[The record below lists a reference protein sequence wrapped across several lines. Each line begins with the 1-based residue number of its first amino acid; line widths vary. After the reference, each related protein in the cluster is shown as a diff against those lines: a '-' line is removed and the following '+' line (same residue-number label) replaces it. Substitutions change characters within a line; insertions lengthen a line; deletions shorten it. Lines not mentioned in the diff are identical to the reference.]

1 MVVETSRFKDAE
13 KIIKNVLASGRGT
26 ILPDEALG
34 VIESSGISTPD
45 YVMAKTAKEAIEA
58 SRTIGFPV
66 VLKIV
71 SPDVLHKSDVGGVV
85 VDVESEE
92 VVEKHYDEIMD
103 NLAKN
108 ISDACIMGIL
118 VQKQVRQATEVIIG
132 GIRDEQFGPAV
143 MFGLGGVFVELFKDV
158 AFRIAPV
165 TETEALEMM
174 KEIKGYPIL
183 SGYRG
188 MKELDISQI
197 TKTIVTISE
206 LISNVDEIKEVE
218 LNPLFVYE
226 KDTIAVDAKIILE
239 RSKKG
244 TTNNE

>member
-1 MVVETSRFKDAE
+1 MVVETSRFKDVE
-13 KIIKNVLASGRGT
+13 KIIRNVLASGRRT

-34 VIESSGISTPD
+34 IIESSGISTPD
-45 YVMAKTAKEAIEA
+45 YVLAKTVKEAIEA

-66 VLKIV
+66 VLKVV
-71 SPDVLHKSDVGGVV
+71 SPDALHKSNVGGVV
-85 VDVESEE
+85 VGVESKEE
-92 VVEKHYDEIMD
+92 VEKHYNGIMD
-103 NLAKN
+103 NLAKD
-108 ISDACIMGIL
+108 IPDACITGIL
-118 VQKQVRQATEVIIG
+118 VQKQARQATEVIIG

-143 MFGLGGVFVELFKDV
+143 MFGLGGIFVELFKDA

-197 TKTIVTISE
+197 AKTIVTISE
-206 LISNVDEIKEVE
+206 LISNVDEINEVE
-218 LNPLFVYE
+218 LNPLLVYE
-226 KDTIAVDAKIILE
+226 KSVVAVDVRIII
-239 RSKKG
+239 K
-244 TTNNE
+244 

>member
-1 MVVETSRFKDAE
+1 MTVKNAKFKDVG
-13 KIIKNVLASGRGT
+13 KIIKNVFASGRGT

-34 VIESSGISTPD
+34 IIESSGISTPD

-71 SPDVLHKSDVGGVV
+71 SPDVLHKSDVGGVAV
-85 VDVESEE
+85 AVESEE
-92 VVEKHYDEIMD
+92 EVEKHYDEIMD
-103 NLAKN
+103 KLAKN

-165 TETEALEMM
+165 TETEALEMI
-174 KEIKGYPIL
+174 KEIKGYSIL

-188 MKELDISQI
+188 TKSLDILQL

-206 LISNVDEIKEVE
+206 LISNIDEIKEVE

-226 KDTIAVDAKIILE
+226 KGTIAVDARIII
-239 RSKKG
+239 
-244 TTNNE
+244 

>member
-1 MVVETSRFKDAE
+1 MVVEASRFKDAE

-26 ILPDEALG
+26 ILPDEVLG
-34 VIESSGISTPD
+34 IIESSGIFTPD

-58 SRTIGFPV
+58 SRMIGFPV

-85 VDVESEE
+85 VGVESEE
-92 VVEKHYDEIMD
+92 EVEKRYDEIMD

-108 ISDACIMGIL
+108 ISDARITGIL

-143 MFGLGGVFVELFKDV
+143 MFGLGGIFVELFKDV

-174 KEIKGYPIL
+174 KEIKGYHIL

-188 MKELDISQI
+188 MKELYISQI

-206 LISNVDEIKEVE
+206 LISSIDEIKEVE

-226 KDTIAVDAKIILE
+226 KNVVAVDARIIIE
-239 RSKKG
+239 RSKER
-244 TTNNE
+244 N

>member
-1 MVVETSRFKDAE
+1 M
-13 KIIKNVLASGRGT
+13 
-26 ILPDEALG
+26 
-34 VIESSGISTPD
+34 
-45 YVMAKTAKEAIEA
+45 
-58 SRTIGFPV
+58 
-66 VLKIV
+66 
-71 SPDVLHKSDVGGVV
+71 
-85 VDVESEE
+85 
-92 VVEKHYDEIMD
+92 
-103 NLAKN
+103 
-108 ISDACIMGIL
+108 
-118 VQKQVRQATEVIIG
+118 VQKQVPNTIQVIIG

-165 TETEALEMM
+165 IETEALEMM

-197 TKTIVTISE
+197 TKTIATISE

-244 TTNNE
+244 TSINE

>member
-1 MVVETSRFKDAE
+1 MTVKNAKFKDVG
-13 KIIKNVLASGRGT
+13 KIIENVLASRRKAL
-26 ILPDEALG
+26 LPDEVMD
-34 VIESSGISTPD
+34 VIKTSGISTPD

-66 VLKIV
+66 VLKIA
-71 SPDVLHKSDVGGVV
+71 SSDVLHKSDIGGVV

-92 VVEKHYDEIMD
+92 EVEKRYDEIME

-108 ISDACIMGIL
+108 ISDACITGIL

-226 KDTIAVDAKIILE
+226 KDTIAVDARIIL
-239 RSKKG
+239 
-244 TTNNE
+244 T

>member
-1 MVVETSRFKDAE
+1 MVVEMARFRDAE

-26 ILPDEALG
+26 ILPDEALD
-34 VIESSGISTPD
+34 IIKSSGISTPD
-45 YVMAKTAKEAIEA
+45 YVLVKTVKEAIEA
-58 SRTIGFPV
+58 SRMIGFPV
-66 VLKIV
+66 VLKVV
-71 SPDVLHKSDVGGVV
+71 SPDALHKSDIGGVA
-85 VDVESEE
+85 VDVGSEE
-92 VVEKHYDEIMD
+92 EVEKRYNGIMD
-103 NLAKN
+103 NLAKD
-108 ISDACIMGIL
+108 IPDACITGIL
-118 VQKQVRQATEVIIG
+118 VQKQARQATETIIG

-143 MFGLGGVFVELFKDV
+143 MFGLGGIFVELFKDA

-197 TKTIVTISE
+197 AKTIVTISE

-226 KDTIAVDAKIILE
+226 KSVVAVDARIII
-239 RSKKG
+239 K
-244 TTNNE
+244 

>member
-1 MVVETSRFKDAE
+1 MTVKNAKFKDVG
-13 KIIKNVLASGRGT
+13 KIIENVLASRRKAL
-26 ILPDEALG
+26 LPDEVMD
-34 VIESSGISTPD
+34 VIKTSGISTPD

-66 VLKIV
+66 VLKIA
-71 SPDVLHKSDVGGVV
+71 SSDVLHKSDIGGVA
-85 VDVESEE
+85 VDVGSEE
-92 VVEKHYDEIMD
+92 EVEKRYNEIM
-103 NLAKN
+103 NNSIKKVPNALIA
-108 ISDACIMGIL
+108 GIL
-118 VQKQVRQATEVIIG
+118 VQKQVPNTIQVIIG
-132 GIRDEQFGPAV
+132 GIRDNQFGPAV

-226 KDTIAVDAKIILE
+226 KDTIAVDARIIL
-239 RSKKG
+239 
-244 TTNNE
+244 T

>member
-1 MVVETSRFKDAE
+1 MVVETSRFKDAG
-13 KIIKNVLASGRGT
+13 KIIKNVLASGGE
-26 ILPDEALG
+26 IVPPNKVMD
-34 VIESSGISTPD
+34 IIKSYGISTPS
-45 YVMAKTAKEAIEA
+45 YVLAKTLNEALKA
-58 SRTIGFPV
+58 SKAIGFPV
-66 VLKIV
+66 VLKIA
-71 SPDVLHKSDVGGVV
+71 SSDVLHKSDIGGVV

-92 VVEKHYDEIMD
+92 EVEKRYNEIM
-103 NLAKN
+103 NNSIKKVPNALIA
-108 ISDACIMGIL
+108 GIL
-118 VQKQVRQATEVIIG
+118 VQKQVPNTIQVIIG
-132 GIRDEQFGPAV
+132 GIRDNQFGPAV

-197 TKTIVTISE
+197 AKTIVTISE

-226 KDTIAVDAKIILE
+226 KGTIAVDARIIL
-239 RSKKG
+239 
-244 TTNNE
+244 T

>member
-158 AFRIAPV
+158 AFGIAPV

-188 MKELDISQI
+188 MKELDLSQI

-226 KDTIAVDAKIILE
+226 KSVVAVDARIILE
-239 RSKKG
+239 GSKG
-244 TTNNE
+244 RN

>member
-1 MVVETSRFKDAE
+1 MVVEMARFRDAE

-26 ILPDEALG
+26 ILPDEALD
-34 VIESSGISTPD
+34 IIKSSGISTPD
-45 YVMAKTAKEAIEA
+45 YVLVKTVKEAIEA
-58 SRTIGFPV
+58 SRMIGFPV

-71 SPDVLHKSDVGGVV
+71 SPDALHKSDIGGVA
-85 VDVESEE
+85 VDVGSEE
-92 VVEKHYDEIMD
+92 EVEKRYNGIMD
-103 NLAKN
+103 NLAKD
-108 ISDACIMGIL
+108 IPDACITGIL
-118 VQKQVRQATEVIIG
+118 VQKQARQATETIIG

-143 MFGLGGVFVELFKDV
+143 MFGLGGIFVELFKDA

-197 TKTIVTISE
+197 AKTIVTISE

-226 KDTIAVDAKIILE
+226 KSVVAVDARIII
-239 RSKKG
+239 K
-244 TTNNE
+244 

>member
-1 MVVETSRFKDAE
+1 MVVETSKFKEAE

-26 ILPDEALG
+26 ILPGEVLG
-34 VIESSGISTPD
+34 IIKSSGISTLD

-85 VDVESEE
+85 VGVESEE
-92 VVEKHYDEIMD
+92 KVEKRYDEIMD

-108 ISDACIMGIL
+108 IPDACITGIL

-143 MFGLGGVFVELFKDV
+143 MFGLGGVLVELFKDV

-165 TETEALEMM
+165 TEKEALGMM
-174 KEIKGYPIL
+174 KQIKGYPIL

-188 MKELDISQI
+188 MKELDISRI
-197 TKTIVTISE
+197 TKTIVTVSE
-206 LISNVDEIKEVE
+206 LISSIDEIKEIE

-226 KDTIAVDAKIILE
+226 KSVVAVDARIII
-239 RSKKG
+239 K
-244 TTNNE
+244 

>member
-1 MVVETSRFKDAE
+1 MVVKTSRFKDAE

-34 VIESSGISTPD
+34 IIESSGISTPD

-66 VLKIV
+66 VLKIA
-71 SPDVLHKSDVGGVV
+71 SPDVLHKSDIGGVAV
-85 VDVESEE
+85 GVGSEE
-92 VVEKHYDEIMD
+92 EVEKRYNEIM
-103 NLAKN
+103 NTSIKKVPNALIA
-108 ISDACIMGIL
+108 GIL
-118 VQKQVRQATEVIIG
+118 VQKQVPNTIQVIIG

-158 AFRIAPV
+158 AFRIAPA

-188 MKELDISQI
+188 MKELAISQI

-206 LISNVDEIKEVE
+206 LISNIDEIKEVE

-244 TTNNE
+244 ISINE

>member
-13 KIIKNVLASGRGT
+13 KIIKNVLASGKGT

-34 VIESSGISTPD
+34 IIESSGISTPD
-45 YVMAKTAKEAIEA
+45 YVMAKTAKEAVEA

-66 VLKIV
+66 VLKIA
-71 SPDVLHKSDVGGVV
+71 SSDVLHKSDVGGVV
-85 VDVESEE
+85 VGVESEE
-92 VVEKHYDEIMD
+92 EVEKHYDEIMD
-103 NLAKN
+103 NLAKDVPN
-108 ISDACIMGIL
+108 ACITGIL

-197 TKTIVTISE
+197 AKTIVTISE

-226 KDTIAVDAKIILE
+226 KSAVAVDARIILE
-239 RSKKG
+239 GSKG
-244 TTNNE
+244 RN

>member
-34 VIESSGISTPD
+34 IIESSGISTPD

-66 VLKIV
+66 VLKIA
-71 SPDVLHKSDVGGVV
+71 SPDVSHKSDIGGVV

-92 VVEKHYDEIMD
+92 DVEKHYDEIMD

-118 VQKQVRQATEVIIG
+118 VQKQVPNTIQVIIG

-158 AFRIAPV
+158 AFRIAPA

-197 TKTIVTISE
+197 TKTIATISE

-244 TTNNE
+244 TSINE

>member
-1 MVVETSRFKDAE
+1 MVVETSRFRDAE

-26 ILPDEALG
+26 ILPDEALDI
-34 VIESSGISTPD
+34 IESSGISTPD
-45 YVMAKTAKEAIEA
+45 YVMAKTVKEAIEA

-66 VLKIV
+66 VLKVV
-71 SPDVLHKSDVGGVV
+71 SPDALHKSDVGGVA
-85 VDVESEE
+85 VDVGSEE
-92 VVEKHYDEIMD
+92 EVEKSYNGIVG

-108 ISDACIMGIL
+108 IPDACITGIL
-118 VQKQVRQATEVIIG
+118 VQKQAQQATEVIIG

-143 MFGLGGVFVELFKDV
+143 MFGLGGIFVELFKDV

-188 MKELDISQI
+188 MKKLDISQI
-197 TKTIVTISE
+197 AKTIVAISE
-206 LISNVDEIKEVE
+206 LISNVDEINEVE

-226 KDTIAVDAKIILE
+226 KSVVAVDVRIII
-239 RSKKG
+239 K
-244 TTNNE
+244 

>member
-1 MVVETSRFKDAE
+1 
-13 KIIKNVLASGRGT
+13 
-26 ILPDEALG
+26 
-34 VIESSGISTPD
+34 
-45 YVMAKTAKEAIEA
+45 MAKTAKEAIEA

-66 VLKIV
+66 VLKIA
-71 SPDVLHKSDVGGVV
+71 SSDVLHKSDIGGVA
-85 VDVESEE
+85 VDVGSEE
-92 VVEKHYDEIMD
+92 VVEKRYNEIM
-103 NLAKN
+103 NNSIKKVPNALIA
-108 ISDACIMGIL
+108 GIL
-118 VQKQVRQATEVIIG
+118 VQKQVPNTIQVIIG

-188 MKELDISQI
+188 MKELAISQI
-197 TKTIVTISE
+197 TKTIVAISE

-226 KDTIAVDAKIILE
+226 KDTIAVDARIIL
-239 RSKKG
+239 
-244 TTNNE
+244 T

>member
-13 KIIKNVLASGRGT
+13 KIIKNVLASGKGT

-34 VIESSGISTPD
+34 IIESSGISTPD
-45 YVMAKTAKEAIEA
+45 YVLAKTAKEAIEA

-66 VLKIV
+66 VLKIA
-71 SPDVLHKSDVGGVV
+71 SSDVLHKSDIGGVA
-85 VDVESEE
+85 VDVGSEE
-92 VVEKHYDEIMD
+92 VVEKRYNEIM
-103 NLAKN
+103 NNSIKKVPNALIA
-108 ISDACIMGIL
+108 GIL
-118 VQKQVRQATEVIIG
+118 VQKQVPNTIQVIIG
-132 GIRDEQFGPAV
+132 GIRDNQFGPAV
-143 MFGLGGVFVELFKDV
+143 MFGLGGIFVELFKDV

-188 MKELDISQI
+188 MKELAISQI
-197 TKTIVTISE
+197 IKTIVTISE

-226 KDTIAVDAKIILE
+226 KDTIAVDARIIIE
-239 RSKKG
+239 GSKG
-244 TTNNE
+244 RNQY

>member
-13 KIIKNVLASGRGT
+13 KIIKNVLASGGE
-26 ILPDEALG
+26 IVPPNKVMD
-34 VIESSGISTPD
+34 IIKSYGISTPS
-45 YVMAKTAKEAIEA
+45 YVLAKTLNEALKA
-58 SRTIGFPV
+58 SKAIGFPV
-66 VLKIV
+66 VLKIA
-71 SPDVLHKSDVGGVV
+71 SSDVLHKSDIGGVV

-92 VVEKHYDEIMD
+92 EVEKRYNEIM
-103 NLAKN
+103 NNSIKKVPNALIA
-108 ISDACIMGIL
+108 GIL
-118 VQKQVRQATEVIIG
+118 VQKQVPNTIQVIIG
-132 GIRDEQFGPAV
+132 GIRDNQFGPAV

-197 TKTIVTISE
+197 AKTIVTISE
-206 LISNVDEIKEVE
+206 LISNVDEINEVE

-226 KDTIAVDAKIILE
+226 KSVVAVDARIILI
-239 RSKKG
+239 
-244 TTNNE
+244 

>member
-1 MVVETSRFKDAE
+1 MTVKNAKFKDVG
-13 KIIKNVLASGRGT
+13 KIIENVLASRRKAL
-26 ILPDEALG
+26 LPDEVMD
-34 VIESSGISTPD
+34 VIKTSGISTPD

-66 VLKIV
+66 VLKIA
-71 SPDVLHKSDVGGVV
+71 SSDVLHKSDIGGVA
-85 VDVESEE
+85 VDVGSEE
-92 VVEKHYDEIMD
+92 EVEKRYAEIME

-226 KDTIAVDAKIILE
+226 KDTIAVDARIIL
-239 RSKKG
+239 
-244 TTNNE
+244 T

>member
-92 VVEKHYDEIMD
+92 EVEKHYDEIMD

-108 ISDACIMGIL
+108 ISDACITGIL

-143 MFGLGGVFVELFKDV
+143 MFGLGGIFVELFKDV

-197 TKTIVTISE
+197 IKTIVTISE

-218 LNPLFVYE
+218 LNPLLVYE
-226 KDTIAVDAKIILE
+226 KSVVAVDARIII
-239 RSKKG
+239 K
-244 TTNNE
+244 

>member
-1 MVVETSRFKDAE
+1 MTVKNAKFKDVG
-13 KIIKNVLASGRGT
+13 KIIENVLASRRKAL
-26 ILPDEALG
+26 LPDEVMD
-34 VIESSGISTPD
+34 VIKTSGISTPD

-66 VLKIV
+66 VLKIA
-71 SPDVLHKSDVGGVV
+71 SSDVLHKSDIGGVA
-85 VDVESEE
+85 VDVGSEE
-92 VVEKHYDEIMD
+92 EVEKRYDEIME

-108 ISDACIMGIL
+108 ISDACITGIL

-197 TKTIVTISE
+197 AKTIVTISE
-206 LISNVDEIKEVE
+206 LISNIDEIKEVE
-218 LNPLFVYE
+218 LNPLYP
-226 KDTIAVDAKIILE
+226 E
-239 RSKKG
+239 RP
-244 TTNNE
+244 

>member
-1 MVVETSRFKDAE
+1 MTVKNAKFKDVG
-13 KIIKNVLASGRGT
+13 KIIENVLASRRKAL
-26 ILPDEALG
+26 LPDEVMD
-34 VIESSGISTPD
+34 VIKTSGISTPD

-66 VLKIV
+66 VLKIA
-71 SPDVLHKSDVGGVV
+71 SSDVLHKSDIGGVAV
-85 VDVESEE
+85 GVGSEE
-92 VVEKHYDEIMD
+92 VVEKRYNEIME

-108 ISDACIMGIL
+108 ISDACITGIL

-165 TETEALEMM
+165 TETEALEMI
-174 KEIKGYPIL
+174 KEIKGYSIL
-183 SGYRG
+183 SGYRDT
-188 MKELDISQI
+188 KSLDILQL

-226 KDTIAVDAKIILE
+226 KDTIAVDAKIIL
-239 RSKKG
+239 
-244 TTNNE
+244 T

>member
-1 MVVETSRFKDAE
+1 
-13 KIIKNVLASGRGT
+13 
-26 ILPDEALG
+26 
-34 VIESSGISTPD
+34 
-45 YVMAKTAKEAIEA
+45 MAKTAKEAIEA

-66 VLKIV
+66 VLKVV
-71 SPDVLHKSDVGGVV
+71 SPDALHKSDIGGVA
-85 VDVESEE
+85 VDVRSEE
-92 VVEKHYDEIMD
+92 EVEKSYNGIVG
-103 NLAKN
+103 NLAKD
-108 ISDACIMGIL
+108 IPDACITGIL
-118 VQKQVRQATEVIIG
+118 VQKQAQQATEVIIG
-132 GIRDEQFGPAV
+132 GIRDKQFGPAV
-143 MFGLGGVFVELFKDV
+143 MFGLGGIFVELFKDA

-197 TKTIVTISE
+197 AKTIVTISA

-226 KDTIAVDAKIILE
+226 KSVVAVDARIII
-239 RSKKG
+239 K
-244 TTNNE
+244 